1 MALTEHERQKN
12 SEYKKKFMEG
22 KKNIGITVTQE
33 LYDKF
38 NAKLID
44 DELKKQDVLETAI
57 HQYING
63 ELRVNK
69 TK

>member
-69 TK
+69 T